1 MGSLGSIVIPLVVAA
16 VIGFVVG
23 WFFART
29 GDRTES
35 AEPDLGSDGRLS
47 GTDQP
52 IEGLSDAESATFDRR
67 LAQLEADY
75 SQRSDTFAKREAEL
89 TAAGRKLVEQLRHR
103 ERELGALRE
112 QHEALDPEAEVEAV
126 PVEAVDSE
134 PVDVEPADV
143 AEVAA
148 GSESVPPPVSA
159 VSVEPSQTRS
169 RRRSVIDPATGLP
182 LGAEQTAST
191 GDVDEP
197 QMIGS
202 SPTGEPDIQHG
213 GVAKPDLQP
222 PKLSVRM
229 VGPREREDD
238 PQIIDL
244 RERRQA
250 RQVQKDDLTKLVGI
264 GPKIAGELSDA
275 GISSFA
281 RLARLDPDG
290 PLPSSLEGLR
300 GRMRR
305 NGWVQQAQ
313 ALAE

>member
-126 PVEAVDSE
+126 PVEV
-134 PVDVEPADV
+134 VEPEVEAVEVEDV
-143 AEVAA
+143 DPEP
-148 GSESVPPPVSA
+148 VPPPVSA